1 MMSEAH
7 VKHVA
12 RVNVLIKCFFDQI
25 LRFVSGQM
33 ADSVQKSGFSDKPF
47 KCRTFICIL
56 LPGVEEYEPQV
67 ERSSKHEHVGM
78 KFQFGDG

>member
-1 MMSEAH
+1 MSEAH

-12 RVNVLIKCFFDQI
+12 SVNVLIKCFFDQI

-33 ADSVQKSGFSDKPF
+33 ADSVQKSGFF
-47 KCRTFICIL
+47 RRTIQVWCVHL
-56 LPGVEEYEPQV
+56 HMLPGVEEYEPQV